1 MTQAIINWARELDK
15 IIIYDQCID
24 INNNIYVC
32 GSTGVNNLQ
41 NGYFAV
47 FDENGVAIKSL
58 ELTSSVGSFA
68 SSIRTDITNNIYICG
83 TFSRDIK
90 IGDKELKSTDE
101 YNGFIAR
108 INSSNVCEWAV
119 KTIDSESNIIL
130 TENSLYTLTS
140 NNSISNHTL
149 SGELNYIITVND
161 VGIQMFKL
169 VNDNL
174 YIVGDLNGIDMS
186 GSIIMKYNI
195 TNSMEIWRSVFNAS
209 VSSDIQSLTL
219 DEYENVYTVIN
230 FTGTMIVDG
239 NTYFSEG
246 GNGLFYKCDKNG
258 TVLNA
263 TLINKDLSNGSILFN
278 ISIELDKMNN
288 IYMVGIVYG
297 SIIFVDIPKDENR
310 RTSTGFPGYLAKFN
324 NSFTKCEW
332 ITDFFPI
339 LLGDVKFPLTITPQ
353 NKVIISL
360 TFFETLYIQ
369 KYTFPTQ
376 NIASCLVQYDQVPVE
391 PICVPANTPIKTDQG
406 YIMIQN
412 INTKVHTIRGQQII
426 AITKSINP
434 EKKLVRFNKHSLA
447 INCPNNTTIM
457 TNHHLVSYKGKFIKA
472 KEFVGKAQGVDLI
485 DYNGEILYNVLLKT
499 HSTMEVNNMILET
512 LHPENKVAHP
522 HF

>member
-1 MTQAIINWARELDK
+1 MTQAIINWASILEKRQ
-15 IIIYDQCID
+15 INDQCID

-32 GSTGVNNLQ
+32 GSTIENSVE
-41 NGYFAV
+41 NGFLAI
-47 FDENGVAIKSL
+47 FNENGVAINSL
-58 ELTSSVGSFA
+58 ILTSSVDA
-68 SSIRTDITNNIYICG
+68 IANSIRTDVTNNIYICG
-83 TFSRDIK
+83 FFITDIK
-90 IGDKELKSTDE
+90 IGDKVLTSTDE
-101 YNGFIAR
+101 DNGFIAK
-108 INSSNVCEWAV
+108 INSSNVCEWAI
-119 KTIDSESNIIL
+119 KTIAYESNILL
-130 TENSLYTLTS
+130 TTNSIYTLTGS
-140 NNSISNHTL
+140 NSISNYTL
-149 SGELNYIITVND
+149 SGGLNYTITFND
-161 VGIQMFKL
+161 ISIEMFKL

-174 YIVGDLNGIDMS
+174 YIVGNQNGIDMS
-186 GSIIMKYNI
+186 GYIIMKYNI
-195 TNSMEIWRSVFNAS
+195 TNTTEIWRSVFNAS
-209 VSSDIQSLTL
+209 VSSDINSLTL

-230 FTGTMIVDG
+230 FTGTIVVGG
-239 NTYFSEG
+239 NTYFTQN

-258 TVLNA
+258 IFLNSG
-263 TLINKDLSNGSILFN
+263 LINNDSSNAFLFN

-288 IYMVGIVYG
+288 IYMVGLVYG

-310 RTSTGFPGYLAKFN
+310 MTSNGLVPGYLAKFN

-332 ITDFFPI
+332 ITDFLPI
-339 LLGDVKFPLTITPQ
+339 IPGDVNVPLTITPQ

-360 TFFETLYIQ
+360 SLFETLYIQ
-369 KYTFPTQ
+369 KYTFTG
-376 NIASCLVQYDQVPVE
+376 IGSCLVQYDQVPNE

-412 INTKVHTIRGQQII
+412 INTKLHTIRGQQII

-434 EKKLVRFNKHSLA
+434 EKKLVRFHKHSLA

-472 KEFVGKAQGVDLI
+472 KEFVGKVQGVDLI

-512 LHPENKVAHP
+512 LHPENKIAQQ